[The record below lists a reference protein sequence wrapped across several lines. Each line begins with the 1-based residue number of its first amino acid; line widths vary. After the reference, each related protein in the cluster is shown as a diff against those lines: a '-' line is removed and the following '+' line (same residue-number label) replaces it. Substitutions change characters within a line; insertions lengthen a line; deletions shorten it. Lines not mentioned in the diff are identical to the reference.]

1 MPVGSGHQ
9 TSFAAEIRRRTGV
22 PTSAVGMITAPE
34 QADHIVCT
42 GQADLVFLAR
52 EVLRDP
58 YWPRRA
64 AKALGATIDG
74 PKQYA
79 RAW

>member
-1 MPVGSGHQ
+1 
-9 TSFAAEIRRRTGV
+9 
-22 PTSAVGMITAPE
+22 MITAPE
-34 QADHIVCT
+34 QADHIVRT

-52 EVLRDP
+52 EMLRDP

-64 AKALGATIDG
+64 ARALGVNMDG

>member
-1 MPVGSGHQ
+1 
-9 TSFAAEIRRRTGV
+9 
-22 PTSAVGMITAPE
+22 MITEPV
-34 QADHIVCT
+34 QAETILST

-52 EVLRDP
+52 EMLRDP

-64 AKALGATIDG
+64 AKALDVRIKA
-74 PKQYA
+74 PVQYE

>member
-1 MPVGSGHQ
+1 
-9 TSFAAEIRRRTGV
+9 
-22 PTSAVGMITAPE
+22 MITSPE
-34 QADHIVCT
+34 QADHILRT
-42 GQADLVFLAR
+42 EQADVVILAR
-52 EVLRDP
+52 ELLRDP

-64 AKALGATIDG
+64 AAALKHPIEP